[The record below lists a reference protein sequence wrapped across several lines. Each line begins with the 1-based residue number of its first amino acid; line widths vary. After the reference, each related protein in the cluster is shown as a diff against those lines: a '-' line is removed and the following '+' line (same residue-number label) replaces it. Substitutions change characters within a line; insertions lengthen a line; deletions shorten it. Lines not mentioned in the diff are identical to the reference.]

1 VVEFPFGKPV
11 AFVSRST
18 KTLPRLYVHS
28 GTMLIRAMESA
39 QGAGLSA
46 SILPLINLAGLEKQ
60 G

>member
-28 GTMLIRAMESA
+28 GAMESA